1 MRVDD
6 SIPPALTISFAF
18 PRAPPPAIK
27 PNRNRRCRA
36 AGRIR
41 PELWPGGAAD
51 FCLGIRFW
59 EFDFDRIGRVNAR
72 SAVYRARGGAE
83 RCRCLFWEFFW
94 EFCFGN
100 SLLTGSVGGA
110 GVAAKLSSRL
120 AKTQW
125 RDILLSRSCS
135 LCASPRVR
143 RRRGNCRRRS
153 LQRWNGG
160 ACSRGWR
167 AGGRR
172 GAAWLWARRSSGARC
187 PASGRKHGRLSR
199 RRWQRSG

>member
-72 SAVYRARGGAE
+72 SAVSRARGGAE

-110 GVAAKLSSRL
+110 GAAAKLSSRL

-125 RDILLSRSCS
+125 RQHGHIIIAFMLF
-135 LCASPRVR
+135 VR
-143 RRRGNCRRRS
+143 FPAREAAPSGAPDLARALDCGAADFYFWEIGRG
-153 LQRWNGG
+153 GG
-160 ACSRGWR
+160 ARG
-167 AGGRR
+167 
-172 GAAWLWARRSSGARC
+172 
-187 PASGRKHGRLSR
+187 
-199 RRWQRSG
+199 